1 MIELIFWIIIMMW
14 ITPIVLAIKN
24 YESEAVCLGLFLMVF
39 TLALVMIM
47 WEIYL
52 IS

>member
-14 ITPIVLAIKN
+14 ITPIVLAIKD
-24 YESEAVCLGLFLMVF
+24 YEIEAVLLGVVLILF
-39 TLALVMIM
+39 TLILVLVMYDL
-47 WEIYL
+47 YL